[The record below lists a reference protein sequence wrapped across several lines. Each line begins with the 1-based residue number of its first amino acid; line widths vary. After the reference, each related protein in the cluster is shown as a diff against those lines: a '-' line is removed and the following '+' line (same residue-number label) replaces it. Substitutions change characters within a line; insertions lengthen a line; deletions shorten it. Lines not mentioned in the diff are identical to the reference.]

1 MITTIQLRDN
11 IKDALGRM
19 KENPRESFEDV
30 ILKLLKIAEEQK
42 RKQEDLIIEG
52 YKEMAEDS
60 LRICNEFKY
69 ADAEIECEWNDG
81 NL

>member
-1 MITTIQLRDN
+1 MVTTIQLREN
-11 IKDALGRM
+11 IRDALGRM

-42 RKQEDLIIEG
+42 RKREDLMIEG
-52 YKEMAEDS
+52 CKEMAEES
-60 LRICNEFKY
+60 LKICEEFKY
-69 ADAEIECEWNDG
+69 ADAEIKCEWNG